1 MRGNNRKPQ
10 DRFSTWDEL
19 LKYVR
24 QGAEVRT
31 HSQQVQPGDVFV
43 ALPGAHTDGSDYIPQ
58 AVDRYAAWV
67 VHPQHF
73 KPGRTEAR
81 VRFWAS
87 PDPGNAL
94 GALAAAKHKT
104 DERKPFLVGI
114 TGTNGKTTVSYLTE
128 HLLRSAG
135 KECGVLG
142 TISYRWKGKERH
154 ADLTTPGCL
163 ELHAMLAEM
172 AEDGVEVVCMEVSS
186 HALDQ
191 QRTAGLAFD
200 LAVFTN
206 LTQDHLDY
214 HQDMETYFQVKSRL
228 FTTPPWASILNLD
241 DEYGLR
247 LAGLSKPG
255 RGYSLNNVE
264 VSDWPCLQGSVLQM
278 ERAGQVL
285 GLHEQRV
292 GQWSLRSGL
301 VGRHNASNL
310 LAAQAIGLELGLG
323 PQDFKALESC
333 AGPPGRL
340 QRVPNKLGLH
350 VFVDYAHTPD
360 ALNNVLSALKEL
372 NFQRLIV
379 VFGCGGDRD
388 PGKRPL
394 MGQAVARHADL
405 AVLTSDNPRHEDPE
419 QIMHGVMPGLQGCPQ
434 VMRNPDRRQAIYM
447 GLEATGPLDALVI
460 AGKGHECTQQIGDQK
475 LPFSDVQ
482 VVREYLDDVEVPEG

>member
-1 MRGNNRKPQ
+1 
-10 DRFSTWDEL
+10 
-19 LKYVR
+19 
-24 QGAEVRT
+24 
-31 HSQQVQPGDVFV
+31 
-43 ALPGAHTDGSDYIPQ
+43 
-58 AVDRYAAWV
+58 
-67 VHPQHF
+67 
-73 KPGRTEAR
+73 
-81 VRFWAS
+81 
-87 PDPGNAL
+87 L
-94 GALAAAKHKT
+94 GALAAAQYKT
-104 DERKPFLVGI
+104 DQKKPFLVGI
-114 TGTNGKTTVSYLTE
+114 TGTNGKTTVSYLVE

-135 KECGVLG
+135 KDCGVLG
-142 TISYRWKGKERH
+142 TINYRWKGKERH

-163 ELHAMLAEM
+163 DLHAMLAEM

-228 FTTPPWASILNLD
+228 FTTASRASVLNFD
-241 DEYGLR
+241 DAYGLR
-247 LAGLSKPG
+247 LAGLSTPG
-255 RGYSLNNVE
+255 RGYSLNKVD
-264 VSDWPCLQGSVLQM
+264 VPGWPCLQGSIQRM
-278 ERAGQVL
+278 DRSGQVL
-285 GLHEQRV
+285 SLHEPKL

-310 LAAQAIGLELGLG
+310 LAAQAVGLELGLG
-323 PQDFKALESC
+323 PQDFRALESC
-333 AGPPGRL
+333 TGPPGRL
-340 QRVPNKLGLH
+340 ERISNKLGLH

-360 ALNNVLSALKEL
+360 ALDNVLVALKEL
-372 NFQRLIV
+372 DFRRLIV

-419 QIMHGVMPGLQGCPQ
+419 QIMHEVMPGLQDCPQ
-434 VMRNPDRRQAIYM
+434 VMCNPDRRQAIHM

-475 LPFSDVQ
+475 LPFSDAQ
-482 VVREYLDDVEVPEG
+482 VVRGYLDSLQTPGD

>member
-1 MRGNNRKPQ
+1 
-10 DRFSTWDEL
+10 
-19 LKYVR
+19 
-24 QGAEVRT
+24 
-31 HSQQVQPGDVFV
+31 
-43 ALPGAHTDGSDYIPQ
+43 
-58 AVDRYAAWV
+58 
-67 VHPQHF
+67 
-73 KPGRTEAR
+73 
-81 VRFWAS
+81 
-87 PDPGNAL
+87 L
-94 GALAAAKHKT
+94 GALAAAQYKT
-104 DERKPFLVGI
+104 DQKKPFLVGI
-114 TGTNGKTTVSYLTE
+114 TGTNGKTTVSYLVE

-135 KECGVLG
+135 KDCGVLG
-142 TISYRWKGKERH
+142 TINYRWKGKERH

-163 ELHAMLAEM
+163 DLHAMLAEM
-172 AEDGVEVVCMEVSS
+172 AEDGVEAVCMEVSS

-228 FTTPPWASILNLD
+228 FTTASRASVLNFD
-241 DEYGLR
+241 DAYGLR
-247 LAGLSKPG
+247 LAGLSTPG
-255 RGYSLNNVE
+255 RGYSLNKVD
-264 VSDWPCLQGSVLQM
+264 VPGWPCLQGSIQRM
-278 ERAGQVL
+278 DRSGQVL
-285 GLHEQRV
+285 SLHEPKL

-310 LAAQAIGLELGLG
+310 LAAQAVGLELGLG
-323 PQDFKALESC
+323 PQDFRALESC
-333 AGPPGRL
+333 TGPPGRL
-340 QRVPNKLGLH
+340 ERISNKLGLY

-360 ALNNVLSALKEL
+360 ALDNVLVALKEL
-372 NFQRLIV
+372 DFRRLIV

-419 QIMHGVMPGLQGCPQ
+419 QIMHEVMPGLQDCPQ
-434 VMRNPDRRQAIYM
+434 VMCNPDRRQAIHM

-475 LPFSDVQ
+475 LPFSDAQ
-482 VVREYLDDVEVPEG
+482 VVRGYLDSLQTPGD

>member
-1 MRGNNRKPQ
+1 MISNHKPQ
-10 DRFSTWDEL
+10 DRLPTWDEL
-19 LKYVR
+19 LEYIR
-24 QGAEVRT
+24 QGARVRT
-31 HSQQVQPGDVFV
+31 HSQQVQQGDVFV
-43 ALPGAHTDGSDYIPQ
+43 ALPGAHTDGSHYISQ
-58 AVDRYAAWV
+58 AVDRRAAWV
-67 VHPQHF
+67 VHPEHF
-73 KPGRTEAR
+73 RPGRTEAR
-81 VRFWAS
+81 VRFLTC

-94 GALAAAKHKT
+94 GALAAAQYKT
-104 DERKPFLVGI
+104 DQKKPFLVGI
-114 TGTNGKTTVSYLTE
+114 TGTNGKTTVSYLVE

-135 KECGVLG
+135 KDCGVLG
-142 TISYRWKGKERH
+142 TINYRWKGKERH

-163 ELHAMLAEM
+163 DLHAMLAEM

-228 FTTPPWASILNLD
+228 FTTASRASVLNFD
-241 DEYGLR
+241 DAYGLR
-247 LAGLSKPG
+247 LAGLSTPG
-255 RGYSLNNVE
+255 RGYSLNKVD
-264 VSDWPCLQGSVLQM
+264 VPGWPCLQGSIQRM
-278 ERAGQVL
+278 DRSGQVL
-285 GLHEQRV
+285 SLHEPKL

-310 LAAQAIGLELGLG
+310 LAAQAVGLELGLG
-323 PQDFKALESC
+323 PQDFRALESC
-333 AGPPGRL
+333 TGPPGRL
-340 QRVPNKLGLH
+340 ERISNKLGLH

-360 ALNNVLSALKEL
+360 ALDNVLVALKEL
-372 NFQRLIV
+372 DFRRLIV

-419 QIMHGVMPGLQGCPQ
+419 QIMHEVMPGLQDCPQ
-434 VMRNPDRRQAIYM
+434 VMCNPDRRQAIHM

-475 LPFSDVQ
+475 LPFSDAQ
-482 VVREYLDDVEVPEG
+482 VVRGYLDSLQTPGD

>member
-1 MRGNNRKPQ
+1 MIANNIQ
-10 DRFSTWDEL
+10 QSQLSSWDEL
-19 LKYVR
+19 LEYVR
-24 QGAEVRT
+24 QGAGVRT
-31 HSQQVQPGDVFV
+31 HSQQVEPGDVFV
-43 ALPGAHTDGSDYIPQ
+43 ALPGTHTDGSAYIPQ
-58 AVDRYAAWV
+58 AVARHAAWV
-67 VHPQHF
+67 VHSNHF
-73 KPGRTEAR
+73 TPSAGEAR
-81 VRFWAS
+81 VRFLAC
-87 PDPGNAL
+87 PDPGKTL
-94 GALAAAKHKT
+94 GTLAAAKYKT
-104 DERKPFLVGI
+104 DQKKPFLIGI

-142 TISYRWKGKERH
+142 TISYRWKGRERH

-172 AEDGVEVVCMEVSS
+172 AEEGVEVVCMEVSS

-228 FTTPPWASILNLD
+228 FATASWSSILNFD
-241 DEYGLR
+241 DTYGLR
-247 LAGLSKPG
+247 LAGLSTPG
-255 RGYSLNNVE
+255 RGYSLNKRE
-264 VSDWPCLQGSVLQM
+264 VSNWPCLQGDVQQM
-278 ERAGQVL
+278 ERSGQVL
-285 GLHEQRV
+285 GLNERGM
-292 GQWSLRSGL
+292 GQWSLRSRL

-323 PQDFKALESC
+323 PKDFRVLESC
-333 AGPPGRL
+333 SGPPGRL
-340 QRVPNKLGLH
+340 ERVSNSQGLH

-360 ALNNVLSALKEL
+360 ALDNVLSALKEL

-394 MGQAVARHADL
+394 MGEAVARHADL

-419 QIMHGVMPGLQGCPQ
+419 QIMHGVMPGLQSCPQ
-434 VMRNPDRRQAIYM
+434 VMRNPDRRKAIYM

-460 AGKGHECTQQIGDQK
+460 AGKGHECTQQIK
-475 LPFSDVQ
+475 EKKMPFSDVQ
-482 VVREYLDDVEVPEG
+482 VVREYLDGHEVQGV

>member
-1 MRGNNRKPQ
+1 
-10 DRFSTWDEL
+10 
-19 LKYVR
+19 
-24 QGAEVRT
+24 
-31 HSQQVQPGDVFV
+31 
-43 ALPGAHTDGSDYIPQ
+43 
-58 AVDRYAAWV
+58 
-67 VHPQHF
+67 
-73 KPGRTEAR
+73 
-81 VRFWAS
+81 
-87 PDPGNAL
+87 L
-94 GALAAAKHKT
+94 GALAAAQYKT
-104 DERKPFLVGI
+104 DQKKPFLVGI
-114 TGTNGKTTVSYLTE
+114 TGTNGKTTVSYLVE

-135 KECGVLG
+135 MDCGVLG
-142 TISYRWKGKERH
+142 TINYRWKGKERH

-163 ELHAMLAEM
+163 DLHAMLAEM
-172 AEDGVEVVCMEVSS
+172 AEDGVEAVCMEVSS

-228 FTTPPWASILNLD
+228 FTTASRASVLNFD
-241 DEYGLR
+241 DAYGLR
-247 LAGLSKPG
+247 LAGLSTPG
-255 RGYSLNNVE
+255 RGYSLNKVD
-264 VSDWPCLQGSVLQM
+264 VPGWPCLQGSIQRM
-278 ERAGQVL
+278 DRSGQVL
-285 GLHEQRV
+285 SLHEPKL

-310 LAAQAIGLELGLG
+310 LAAQAVGLELGLG
-323 PQDFKALESC
+323 PQDFRALESC
-333 AGPPGRL
+333 TGPPGRL
-340 QRVPNKLGLH
+340 ERISNKLGLH

-360 ALNNVLSALKEL
+360 ALDNVLVALKEL
-372 NFQRLIV
+372 DFRRLIV

-419 QIMHGVMPGLQGCPQ
+419 QIMHEVMPGLQDCPQ
-434 VMRNPDRRQAIYM
+434 VMCNPDRRQAIHM

-475 LPFSDVQ
+475 LPFSDAQ
-482 VVREYLDDVEVPEG
+482 VVRGYLDSLQTPGD

>member
-1 MRGNNRKPQ
+1 
-10 DRFSTWDEL
+10 
-19 LKYVR
+19 
-24 QGAEVRT
+24 
-31 HSQQVQPGDVFV
+31 
-43 ALPGAHTDGSDYIPQ
+43 
-58 AVDRYAAWV
+58 
-67 VHPQHF
+67 
-73 KPGRTEAR
+73 
-81 VRFWAS
+81 
-87 PDPGNAL
+87 L
-94 GALAAAKHKT
+94 GALAAAQYKT
-104 DERKPFLVGI
+104 DQKKPFLVGI
-114 TGTNGKTTVSYLTE
+114 TGTNGKTTVSYLVE

-135 KECGVLG
+135 KDCGVLG
-142 TISYRWKGKERH
+142 TINYRWKGKERH

-163 ELHAMLAEM
+163 DLHAMLAEM
-172 AEDGVEVVCMEVSS
+172 AEDGVEAVCMEVSS

-228 FTTPPWASILNLD
+228 FTTASRASVLNFD
-241 DEYGLR
+241 DAYGLR
-247 LAGLSKPG
+247 LAGLSTPG
-255 RGYSLNNVE
+255 RGYSLNKVD
-264 VSDWPCLQGSVLQM
+264 VPGWPCLQGSIQRM
-278 ERAGQVL
+278 DRSGQVL
-285 GLHEQRV
+285 SLHEPKL

-310 LAAQAIGLELGLG
+310 LAAQAVGLELGLG
-323 PQDFKALESC
+323 PQDFRALESC
-333 AGPPGRL
+333 TGPPGRL
-340 QRVPNKLGLH
+340 ERISNKLGLH

-360 ALNNVLSALKEL
+360 ALDNVLVALKEL
-372 NFQRLIV
+372 DFRRLIV

-419 QIMHGVMPGLQGCPQ
+419 QIMHEVMPGLQDCPQ
-434 VMRNPDRRQAIYM
+434 VMCNPDRRQAIHM

-475 LPFSDVQ
+475 LPFSDAQ
-482 VVREYLDDVEVPEG
+482 VVRGYLDSLQTPGD